1 MSFSIVSRR
10 DMEAIQARDA
20 SRGSLRS
27 LAAQRTL
34 ARDDKRIKIIGS
46 GFVGQHVADAGD
58 HIALVDGEGE
68 EFEAVAEA
76 VAVTHDRPYFQGIW
90 TEGKRNLE
98 GDDLSG
104 FEFAG
109 EGSSNA
115 VLADFGGVSPA
126 ILKFSVLEHA
136 DMQAGI

>member
-1 MSFSIVSRR
+1 MSFIIVSRR

-34 ARDDKRIKIIGS
+34 ARDDKRAEIIGS
-46 GFVGQHVADAGD
+46 AFVGQHVADAGD
-58 HIALVDGEGE
+58 HIALVGCEGE

-76 VAVTHDRPYFQGIW
+76 VAITDDCPHFQRIW
-90 TEGKRNLE
+90 TERKRNLE
-98 GDDLSG
+98 GDDFAG

-109 EGSSNA
+109 ERGSDA